1 MEVKTNP
8 IQVADKLFA
17 VIELLA
23 AKGAMGLMDLSNKLE
38 LNKTTAHRL
47 LNSLVYMGYVFQE
60 PSTHKY
66 RLSFKICGLSNQ
78 ILNNIDIARVVRPY
92 LRELVN
98 LTGETVHLVQLDGM
112 NAVYIDKIEST
123 NNSIRLVSQL
133 GKQLPLYCSG
143 VGKALLA
150 EMPSEKVA
158 RIWNESEIVSLTP
171 HTIVDFS
178 ELESELKKISKSGY
192 AIDNEENEEGIRCVA
207 ASLGTKGSESDYAFS
222 LSAPVYRMD
231 DKRMAE
237 IAKHILETKEKIMI
251 NIY

>member
-23 AKGAMGLMDLSNKLE
+23 GKGAMGLIDLSTELE

-66 RLSFKICGLSNQ
+66 RLSFKICGIANQ
-78 ILNNIDIARVVRPY
+78 VLNNIDIARVVRPY

-98 LTGETVHLVQLDGM
+98 LTGETVHLVQLEGM
-112 NAVYIDKIEST
+112 KAVYIDKIEST
-123 NNSIRLVSQL
+123 TNSIRLVSQL
-133 GKQLPLYCSG
+133 GKELPLYCSG

-150 EMPSEKVA
+150 DMTEEKVA
-158 RIWNESEIVSLTP
+158 KIWEDSEIVKLTP
-171 HTIVDFS
+171 YTIVTYKGLQK
-178 ELESELKKISKSGY
+178 ELDKVRRTGY

-207 ASLGTKGSESDYAFS
+207 ASLGAEGERSEYAFS
-222 LSAPVYRMD
+222 LSAPIYRMD
-231 DKRMAE
+231 EKRVKE
-237 IAKHILETKEKIMI
+237 IAGHVLRIKKEITT